1 MRLVGEEGRGVE
13 QLENGRAFRRAQ
25 RRLHVYLENGAAI
38 AVAESSTAAAAA
50 AAEEAEAAAAATT
63 AN

>member
-1 MRLVGEEGRGVE
+1 MEE
-13 QLENGRAFRRAQ
+13 LENGRAFRRGQ

-50 AAEEAEAAAAATT
+50 AAAEAEAAAAAT